1 MDGPCII
8 IIPFTNRN
16 VHLSVGGHLPV
27 LFYFDHV
34 TVCEILASRPWI
46 EPTRPALEGRVLV
59 TGLPGKPHLYL
70 RPPVQRMSQTQGLAP
85 PSLPSPP
92 CPILVHFSTPTLLPG
107 FNPLNSE
114 GLEEVRLGLLSTQA
128 MRKAPVPV
136 WALSDSQQ
144 HHSSH
149 GRTEGQTSW
158 S

>member
-70 RPPVQRMSQTQGLAP
+70 RPSVQRMSQTQGLAP
-85 PSLPSPP
+85 PSLPSPS
-92 CPILVHFSTPTLLPG
+92 CPILVHFSTPCPLLPG

-114 GLEEVRLGLLSTQA
+114 GLEVRLGLLSTQA
-128 MRKAPVPV
+128 VRKALLFHSGLFQIPSSTTPVM
-136 WALSDSQQ
+136 
-144 HHSSH
+144 
-149 GRTEGQTSW
+149 EGQTSW